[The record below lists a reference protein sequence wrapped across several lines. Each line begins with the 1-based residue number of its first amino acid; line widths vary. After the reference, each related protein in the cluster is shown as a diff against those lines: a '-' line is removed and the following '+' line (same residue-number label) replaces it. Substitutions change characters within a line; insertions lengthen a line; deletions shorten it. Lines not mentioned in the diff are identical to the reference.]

1 MFDKWT
7 LGAEAADAA
16 FTPEVPAGYE
26 RIQIVVG
33 APDDTCADGNAGAGR
48 VWRTEAVA

>member
-1 MFDKWT
+1 MTFDKWT
-7 LGAEAADAA
+7 FGADAADAT

-33 APDDTCADGNAGAGR
+33 APATPAPAATPAPTASGAPKQ
-48 VWRTEAVA
+48 